1 MKKLTIGVIALLI
14 IVSIFFNIKFNN
26 DLKSSNVLKNTI
38 QAELVESEKVKQSL
52 KEDIKTL
59 ENKLG
64 DSNKKVSTAEE
75 KLIFSEEELKSTKE
89 LIQLIDDKIE
99 GNGETIVKVDE
110 LLAEN
115 ENLKRQIAKLTTII
129 DEIAAQSL
137 LGKEET
143 EIPEPIEEETIVI
156 ENVPIE
162 QWISDIQEIIEYI
175 ENRKTELENA
185 SSTLPVLSLERL
197 LINQEIEFLD
207 ESISDLKALEES
219 LNTFN

>member
-14 IVSIFFNIKFNN
+14 IVSIFFNIKLNN
-26 DLKSSNVLKNTI
+26 DLKSSTVLKNTI

-52 KEDIKTL
+52 KGDIKTL
-59 ENKLG
+59 ENELG
-64 DSNKKVSTAEE
+64 DSNKKVNIVEE
-75 KLIFSEEELKSTKE
+75 KLLDLEEELKSTKE
-89 LIQLIDDKIE
+89 LIQLIDDKLE
-99 GNGETIVKVDE
+99 GNGVIIVKIDE

-129 DEIAAQSL
+129 DEIEDQGL

-143 EIPEPIEEETIVI
+143 ETLAPIEEEIIAI

-207 ESISDLKALEES
+207 ESISELKALQES